1 MIDLGTVS
9 DAELIEALE
18 KLTEENEK
26 RKREKEELRQ
36 RKINY
41 QLRTPEP
48 PYEILYRKFYEEIV
62 ELTHKKTQI
71 TSLEIEKVKDM
82 CIRKLPVPE
91 TDIYPCPECG
101 EMTLRAGNYGT
112 DFEEQYR
119 ILCDNCDFI
128 VPGKYERSELEAWE
142 TFYAWLVKEGYLKK
156 KEVRR

>member
-1 MIDLGTVS
+1 MVKPSTMS
-9 DAELIEALE
+9 DAELKEALE

-48 PYEILYRKFYEEIV
+48 QYEILYRKFYEEIV
-62 ELTHKKTQI
+62 KLTHKKNQI

-82 CIRKLPVPE
+82 CIRKLPVLE
-91 TDIYPCPECG
+91 KDVYPCPVCG
-101 EMTLRAGNYGT
+101 EMTLRAGNYCT
-112 DFEEQYR
+112 DFDEQYK
-119 ILCDNCDFI
+119 ILCDNCDYI
-128 VPGKYERSELEAWE
+128 VPGKYERSGTEAWE
-142 TFYAWLVKEGYLKK
+142 AFHAWLVKEGYLKK